1 MRESAQGPRCSTF
14 YPALTV
20 CRVRTETARQQ
31 HGASPLGP
39 HQPTSTWHLAL
50 VGCRQPST
58 GRTLRAERPLG
69 SDQYCSPGHLSAKPS
84 SARCW
89 PQRGFFDQTCVVICQ
104 FAHRYPVPFL
114 VTVPSCFGGTAPA
127 PWHESQ
133 VGLSQCLTPTLAP
146 GWTDDLGQE
155 IQVLHPV
162 VQEVSQDLDVLFWA
176 RARNS
181 PSPPGSPLTLS
192 VWSQQSPSPRA
203 LQRKPFCGRKW

>member
-1 MRESAQGPRCSTF
+1 M
-14 YPALTV
+14 
-20 CRVRTETARQQ
+20 
-31 HGASPLGP
+31 
-39 HQPTSTWHLAL
+39 
-50 VGCRQPST
+50 
-58 GRTLRAERPLG
+58 
-69 SDQYCSPGHLSAKPS
+69 
-84 SARCW
+84 
-89 PQRGFFDQTCVVICQ
+89 
-104 FAHRYPVPFL
+104 
-114 VTVPSCFGGTAPA
+114 PA

-181 PSPPGSPLTLS
+181 PSPPGNPLTLS